1 MPRPGLAADVACPIG
16 VLEVTTTDLALAG
29 RLPTRMSVE
38 QRRARGDLEAAE
50 RADRELGEKVDT
62 DQDAARLAELNV
74 DAGRL
79 EDDFGGQA
87 PAVG

>member
-1 MPRPGLAADVACPIG
+1 MRVPKGMI
-16 VLEVTTTDLALAG
+16 
-29 RLPTRMSVE
+29 VE
-38 QRRARGDLEAAE
+38 QLRARGDLEAAE

-62 DQDAARLAELNV
+62 DQDAALLAELNV

>member
-1 MPRPGLAADVACPIG
+1 MLVPKDMI
-16 VLEVTTTDLALAG
+16 
-29 RLPTRMSVE
+29 VE
-38 QRRARGDLEAAE
+38 QLRARGDFDGAE

-62 DQDAARLAELNV
+62 ERDAELLEGLGI

-79 EDDFGGQA
+79 EDESDGQA